1 MSQVIANP
9 TMKVMNSTTS
19 NKRKTKRNQ
28 TVKMPLFYRFGMV
41 LFAFSLVLW
50 LGCSL
55 FLRSYNINLSMEQQE
70 IQSKISS
77 LQVENDAMKVE
88 IQALN
93 SRERVTNI
101 AEDAGLA
108 TNQNNIVTVD
118 GQ

>member
-1 MSQVIANP
+1 
-9 TMKVMNSTTS
+9 
-19 NKRKTKRNQ
+19 
-28 TVKMPLFYRFGMV
+28 
-41 LFAFSLVLW
+41 
-50 LGCSL
+50 
-55 FLRSYNINLSMEQQE
+55 MEQQE

-101 AEDAGLA
+101 AQDAGLE

>member
-1 MSQVIANP
+1 MSQLIANP
-9 TMKVMNSTTS
+9 TMNQSVKLRNKS
-19 NKRKTKRNQ
+19 KRKA
-28 TVKMPLFYRFGMV
+28 VKMPLFYRFGIL
-41 LFAFSLVLW
+41 LFACSLLMW

-101 AEDAGLA
+101 AQDAGLE